1 MYSDPAHWDFI
12 CYDPEDYLKVRPRR
26 RWRTAGALALTRHAE
41 RGQLLER
48 PCTQPAPPAA
58 GLCGT
63 TASGSLL
70 ASCPSTRSHIRSMS
84 GATCWTTTSPPATL
98 SMPTRSDRASGE
110 RAACVSWRAVAASAG
125 PAEQAAVVEEAAVAG
140 VPHPHPLLASSP
152 FLYSLPP
159 CILTGACVRAAD
171 RRATPTR
178 STPTTTSGA
187 RTSHRPRRRPRC
199 PTAARP
205 SAICCV
211 STVRG
216 PPPTFLPTHPHIFCL
231 CGLRQGL
238 GCRCRTAV
246 RSSGR
251 RGVWTGRQL
260 EVGGH
265 RCNRGAFPQTS
276 LARNRCRPTTAIA
289 HRRRS

>member
-1 MYSDPAHWDFI
+1 VSPPHGRAPWPCFCTCVWHPGPQPPAGALNRIVTKLSSSVLIMFRMFYPRYFNTQIHMYSDPAHWDFI

-140 VPHPHPLLASSP
+140 VPHPHPLLSP
-152 FLYSLPP
+152 PLPP
-159 CILTGACVRAAD
+159 PFSI
-171 RRATPTR
+171 
-178 STPTTTSGA
+178 
-187 RTSHRPRRRPRC
+187 HC
-199 PTAARP
+199 PP
-205 SAICCV
+205 V
-211 STVRG
+211 S
-216 PPPTFLPTHPHIFCL
+216 
-231 CGLRQGL
+231 
-238 GCRCRTAV
+238 
-246 RSSGR
+246 
-251 RGVWTGRQL
+251 
-260 EVGGH
+260 
-265 RCNRGAFPQTS
+265 
-276 LARNRCRPTTAIA
+276 
-289 HRRRS
+289 

>member
-140 VPHPHPLLASSP
+140 VPHPHPLLSP
-152 FLYSLPP
+152 PLPP
-159 CILTGACVRAAD
+159 PFSI
-171 RRATPTR
+171 
-178 STPTTTSGA
+178 
-187 RTSHRPRRRPRC
+187 HC
-199 PTAARP
+199 PP
-205 SAICCV
+205 V
-211 STVRG
+211 S
-216 PPPTFLPTHPHIFCL
+216 
-231 CGLRQGL
+231 
-238 GCRCRTAV
+238 
-246 RSSGR
+246 
-251 RGVWTGRQL
+251 
-260 EVGGH
+260 
-265 RCNRGAFPQTS
+265 
-276 LARNRCRPTTAIA
+276 
-289 HRRRS
+289 